1 MTLAKIKI
9 LDFTHLLP
17 GEVASTLLSDMGA
30 QILRIEKLQKGL
42 NESLPPIVDGESLY
56 FWALHRNKKRIRLDL
71 KKESAKELI
80 KKLVKDADVILEN
93 FRPGVMERLGL
104 GYETLKSINP
114 AIVYCSISGYG
125 SHSKWSN
132 RPGHDLTFVA
142 EAGILDETLDR
153 DGAPVLPGVFISDY
167 MSGSYGALA
176 VVAALY
182 QVKETSAGQHLEISM
197 FESALSTLSV
207 LGTVDMRLGLEEL
220 HSRYPENLPN
230 HRIYRCKDKRFLACA
245 PFEPQFWQI
254 FLHKI
259 ERTDLTK
266 YDVIEDK
273 VILIEEV
280 SKTIAQKTFKEWMAI
295 FNEPPDCCVSPVN
308 TVDEALDFLP
318 EGRNRVVTAIE
329 HDKIGTIHQI
339 KSPLYQLFA
348 KRDSDVFYTDTDA
361 CLAEVLKT
369 LDYSQS
375 EIEKIKQ
382 EQASK

>member
-1 MTLAKIKI
+1 MTLAKLKV

-30 QILRIEKLQKGL
+30 QVLRIEKLQKGL

-71 KKESAKELI
+71 KKPGAIELI
-80 KKLVKDADVILEN
+80 KRLVKDADVVLEN
-93 FRPGVMERLGL
+93 FRPGVMARLGL
-104 GYETLKSINP
+104 GYNDLKSINP
-114 AIVYCSISGYG
+114 ALVYCSISGYG
-125 SHSKWSN
+125 SHSQWSN

-142 EAGILDETLDR
+142 EAGILDETLDK

-182 QVKETSAGQHLEISM
+182 QAKDTGEGRHVEISM

-254 FLHKI
+254 FLQKL
-259 ERTDLTK
+259 ERTDLAQ

-280 SKTIAQKTFKEWMAI
+280 AKTIAQKTLKEWMSI

-318 EGRNRVVTAIE
+318 EGRSRVVTAIE

-361 CLAEVLKT
+361 CLDEVLKS
-369 LDYSQS
+369 LDYSEDQA
-375 EIEKIKQ
+375 KQLKQ
-382 EQASK
+382 EQTSK